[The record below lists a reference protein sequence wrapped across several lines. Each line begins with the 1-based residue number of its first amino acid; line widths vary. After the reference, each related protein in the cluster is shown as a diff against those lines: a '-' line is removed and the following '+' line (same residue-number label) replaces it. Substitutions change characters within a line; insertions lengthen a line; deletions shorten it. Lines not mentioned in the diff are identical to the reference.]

1 MKKILWLSRH
11 ELTNDQI
18 EDLWKLFG
26 DRSIEIKTENV
37 TWVATDN
44 PEDDQILNKLMWMN
58 LINESNLILGV
69 FPPVAIEA
77 LTAPG
82 NNPDIDKVISE
93 VCLYSPVSKQ
103 DKKIRED
110 GSATIEFKHLRWCRI
125 H

>member
-11 ELTNDQI
+11 PLTNDQI
-18 EDLWKLFG
+18 EDLWKFFG

-37 TWVATDN
+37 TWEATDDV
-44 PEDDQILNKLMWMN
+44 EADQINNKLMWKD

-82 NNPDIDKVISE
+82 DNPDIDKAISD
-93 VCLYSPVSKQ
+93 VALYSPVSKQ

-110 GSATIEFKHLRWCRI
+110 GSAVIEFKHLRWCRI